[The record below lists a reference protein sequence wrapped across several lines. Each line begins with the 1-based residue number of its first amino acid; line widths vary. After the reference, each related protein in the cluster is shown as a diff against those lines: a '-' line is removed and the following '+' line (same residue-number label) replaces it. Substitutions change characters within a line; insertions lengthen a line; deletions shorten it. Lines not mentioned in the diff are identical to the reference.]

1 MSLLSRETRARLLL
15 RAVVLV
21 APVLA
26 LEAARPGDAPHRWF
40 VAATVALA
48 VGFAAMPESP
58 FGTACLGLVV
68 IWWALAAV
76 DGVPVG
82 AIPAALLLLAAH
94 VSAVLLSYGPP
105 ALPIGGALLGR
116 WLRRSAGI
124 AVVVPLVW
132 LLAVVVDDQPEPPGI
147 WVAGLGCAIV
157 VCVVA
162 ATAVTMREEVPS

>member
-1 MSLLSRETRARLLL
+1 MNETRGRLLL

-26 LEAARPGDAPHRWF
+26 LEAARPDDVPHRWF
-40 VAATVALA
+40 VALTLALA

-68 IWWALAAV
+68 IWWALASAN
-76 DGVPVG
+76 GVPVG

-94 VSAVLLSYGPP
+94 VAAVLLAYGPP
-105 ALPIGGALLGR
+105 GLPIGTPVLLL
-116 WLRRSAGI
+116 WLRRG
-124 AVVVPLVW
+124 AVVAVAVPLLW
-132 LLAVVVDDQPEPPGI
+132 LLAVAVDGQPEPPGI

-157 VCVVA
+157 ICVVA
-162 ATAVTMREEVPS
+162 ATAVSTGQEKA